1 MCQINNF
8 WFFLFT
14 AAHKRYIFSHSAD
27 ADHDKQDAGGER
39 DGAVVRLPERRQGA
53 GRQEPLRHQDLHHL
67 QRSQAIR
74 ELL

>member
-1 MCQINNF
+1 MYF
-8 WFFLFT
+8 
-14 AAHKRYIFSHSAD
+14 SAD

-39 DGAVVRLPERRQGA
+39 DGAVVRLPERGQGA

-67 QRSQAIR
+67 QRPQAIR